1 MRDNTRR
8 IRRSPSYRALAMSS
22 GHRGRIPRGSAL
34 SLSKASMEP
43 EVLSCPQSCHQMSL
57 RSLESRGEDATVRN
71 TDRRSLGGKSGLPAL
86 AIERRLALV
95 ITSGT
100 GIGTG
105 MALVSKGG
113 YQDRNSVKPMRQM
126 RYVSSL
132 NHEKEKYM
140 NNSYQISN
148 GMARE

>member
-1 MRDNTRR
+1 
-8 IRRSPSYRALAMSS
+8 
-22 GHRGRIPRGSAL
+22 
-34 SLSKASMEP
+34 
-43 EVLSCPQSCHQMSL
+43 MSL
-57 RSLESRGEDATVRN
+57 RSLESRGEDAAVRN

-95 ITSGT
+95 FTSGT

-132 NHEKEKYM
+132 NHKKEK
-140 NNSYQISN
+140 
-148 GMARE
+148 